1 MKENTTKISA
11 IQTIILAMA
20 ALLHAGTAAAITR
33 SAPMVINH
41 LCADLDKI
49 PPLWIQAAKDHVTCY
64 YMHTSHGSQIVY
76 GLDTIEASDSM
87 YDVETGEN
95 YLPDIPGALCLYRA
109 YGGPADYCMT
119 SYGMTRTRG
128 ILRDNPRITL
138 SGFSWCGELETAT
151 AGYVQAYLDS
161 MTRLE
166 EEFPNV
172 TFFYMTGNAQ
182 VYSAAANRTRRNQQI
197 REYCALN
204 NKVLY
209 DFEDLDCWWFN
220 PVSQE
225 WEQGT
230 ITDAYGDVWPVQH
243 TRYDG
248 DVVAH
253 TTWESCMQKG
263 KAVWWM
269 AASIA
274 GWDGVPGD
282 VSSSSWGEIK
292 RIFR

>member
-1 MKENTTKISA
+1 
-11 IQTIILAMA
+11 
-20 ALLHAGTAAAITR
+20 
-33 SAPMVINH
+33 
-41 LCADLDKI
+41 
-49 PPLWIQAAKDHVTCY
+49 
-64 YMHTSHGSQIVY
+64 
-76 GLDTIEASDSM
+76 M

-274 GWDGVPGD
+274 GWDGVPED